1 MCLFVYCVFFSTVH
15 EELKQFF
22 VRLLRK
28 TRRSV
33 QPDKLDSALAKFCY
47 TYSVKDAWEVE
58 RFGYKRSSLAV
69 KLRILKV
76 CDFSCEMNFIT
87 LNDIILIVLCEFQE
101 VLESQFD
108 KNPNFRTSISGQ
120 TATELR
126 SQPLGKDRL
135 GNAYWSTIDEQCNL
149 RIYQEHLDEEIWKV
163 VATNRDEMVKLI
175 SCLRSNELVMP
186 SMIGLIDED
195 SSSNSMTPKVDALQN
210 ENGAITN
217 GSGSGAATNGT
228 NDGDDKNIPCLK
240 IKLNPGGG
248 ESTVEQISNGDNTNG
263 AKNQNNSATA
273 AAADEEVDGED
284 GEEEEDEDAMS
295 EAASES
301 SATTAGTKST
311 VNQIELSIFL

>member
-1 MCLFVYCVFFSTVH
+1 MY
-15 EELKQFF
+15 
-22 VRLLRK
+22 
-28 TRRSV
+28 
-33 QPDKLDSALAKFCY
+33 
-47 TYSVKDAWEVE
+47 
-58 RFGYKRSSLAV
+58 
-69 KLRILKV
+69 
-76 CDFSCEMNFIT
+76 
-87 LNDIILIVLCEFQE
+87 FQE

-108 KNPNFRTSISGQ
+108 KNPNFRTLVSGQ
-120 TATELR
+120 TANELR

-186 SMIGLIDED
+186 SMVGLIDED
-195 SSSNSMTPKVDALQN
+195 SSSNSMTPKVDALQG
-210 ENGAITN
+210 ENGGGAITN
-217 GSGSGAATNGT
+217 GSGTSTATNG
-228 NDGDDKNIPCLK
+228 NDGGDDKNIPCLK

-263 AKNQNNSATA
+263 AKNQNNSANA
-273 AAADEEVDGED
+273 EDDEEE
-284 GEEEEDEDAMS
+284 GEEEEEDDEDASAMS

-311 VNQIELSIFL
+311 VSLVELLFNLK

>member
-1 MCLFVYCVFFSTVH
+1 MIF
-15 EELKQFF
+15 
-22 VRLLRK
+22 
-28 TRRSV
+28 
-33 QPDKLDSALAKFCY
+33 
-47 TYSVKDAWEVE
+47 
-58 RFGYKRSSLAV
+58 
-69 KLRILKV
+69 
-76 CDFSCEMNFIT
+76 
-87 LNDIILIVLCEFQE
+87 LCGFQE

-210 ENGAITN
+210 ENGTITN
-217 GSGSGAATNGT
+217 GSGAATNG
-228 NDGDDKNIPCLK
+228 NDGDDKNVPCLK

-263 AKNQNNSATA
+263 AKNQDNSAS
-273 AAADEEVDGED
+273 AADDELDDEE
-284 GEEEEDEDAMS
+284 GEEEEDEDASAMS

-311 VNQIELSIFL
+311 VSSIEPSLLLYRTNSTSFLFES

>member
-1 MCLFVYCVFFSTVH
+1 MC
-15 EELKQFF
+15 
-22 VRLLRK
+22 
-28 TRRSV
+28 
-33 QPDKLDSALAKFCY
+33 
-47 TYSVKDAWEVE
+47 
-58 RFGYKRSSLAV
+58 G
-69 KLRILKV
+69 
-76 CDFSCEMNFIT
+76 
-87 LNDIILIVLCEFQE
+87 FQE

-210 ENGAITN
+210 ENGTITN
-217 GSGSGAATNGT
+217 GSGAATNG
-228 NDGDDKNIPCLK
+228 NDGDDKNVPCLK

-263 AKNQNNSATA
+263 AKNQNNSAS
-273 AAADEEVDGED
+273 AADDELDDEE
-284 GEEEEDEDAMS
+284 GEEEEDEDASAMS

-311 VNQIELSIFL
+311 VSSIEPPLLLYRTNSTSFLFES